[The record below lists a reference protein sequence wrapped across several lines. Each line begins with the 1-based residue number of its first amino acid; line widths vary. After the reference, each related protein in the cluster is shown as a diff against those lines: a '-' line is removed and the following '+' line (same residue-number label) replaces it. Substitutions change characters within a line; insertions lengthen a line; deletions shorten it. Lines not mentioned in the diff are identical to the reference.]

1 MRKVDESQGQGVR
14 DRAEW
19 RLEVHVCLR
28 QAGLSEVTSEAIQK
42 LALAYSLSD
51 LCVPSAQ
58 PHEFTSDAE
67 L

>member
-1 MRKVDESQGQGVR
+1 MREVDEAKAQVVR

-19 RLEVHVCLR
+19 RVEVHEYLR
-28 QAGLSEVTSEAIQK
+28 QAGLSEDTIGVIQK
-42 LALAYSLSD
+42 VALKYSLSD
-51 LCVPSAQ
+51 LCVPSAP